1 MWQEIVIPP
10 LSAAAEQT
18 CRLFLN
24 KISKDIFGETGQ
36 DPCGTQKPS
45 LNHCLDIFF
54 PPSQFNR
61 KSSAGHMFKM
71 LLYQRLK

>member
-54 PPSQFNR
+54 PHLNSIGN
-61 KSSAGHMFKM
+61 H
-71 LLYQRLK
+71 LLVICLRCSYIKD